1 MDTVGKVIAIIIV
14 MVALFIAPL
23 VSMSS
28 TNDAITQS
36 TVYDIS
42 SEFVDDVRECGYVS
56 QERYLSFITEL
67 DNTGILY
74 NVEMI
79 HSHNTINPV
88 FDEQDVTTESGAT
101 VKQQVVVDT
110 NSTTEY
116 YYQDEIL
123 DKVYSSDGVYT
134 MTQGDTFSIKVYNRD
149 KTMAQRI
156 RQMVFNYVDGSHPI
170 YVQYG
175 GVIRDEDY

>member
-28 TNDAITQS
+28 TNDSITQA

-42 SEFVDDVRECGYVS
+42 SEFVDDVRECGYIS

-79 HSHNTINPV
+79 HSHDTVNPV
-88 FDEQDVTTESGAT
+88 FGEQSTTDENGVVT
-101 VKQQVVVDT
+101 KQQVVTDT
-110 NSTTEY
+110 NATTEY

-123 DKVYSSDGVYT
+123 EKVYSKEGIYK

-149 KTMAQRI
+149 KTTAQRI

-170 YVQYG
+170 FVQYG